1 MILAATMLRSTTWSI
16 VTAHIDDNE
25 LYEDLLVN
33 ITKDV
38 FSSTKTSVLASQR
51 ALRVNGPSQ
60 RPEWIPSSRGQNGSE
75 TSCVQSVAFGVNH
88 HWQNLAIQATSL
100 LKTF

>member
-1 MILAATMLRSTTWSI
+1 MLRSTTWSI

-60 RPEWIPSSRGQNGSE
+60 RPEWIPQLIAKRPGPVVS
-75 TSCVQSVAFGVNH
+75 TKLIAY
-88 HWQNLAIQATSL
+88 
-100 LKTF
+100 